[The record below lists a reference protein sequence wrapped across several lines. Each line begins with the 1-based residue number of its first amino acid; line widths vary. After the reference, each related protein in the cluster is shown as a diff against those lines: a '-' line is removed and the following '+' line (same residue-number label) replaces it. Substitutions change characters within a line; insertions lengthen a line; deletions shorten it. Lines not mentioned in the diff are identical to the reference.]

1 MAVFTLVIL
10 LFRLWIQDFTKPN
23 FRVED
28 NPIAAADERL
38 TRILSQNFL
47 YAMNFFL
54 LLMPDWLS
62 FDWSF
67 ASIELVE
74 DFKDFRVGLTVL
86 FYIIMI
92 AVGVVG
98 LKNRQEIKNLWKFQK
113 KFNFLIF

>member
-1 MAVFTLVIL
+1 
-10 LFRLWIQDFTKPN
+10 
-23 FRVED
+23 
-28 NPIAAADERL
+28 
-38 TRILSQNFL
+38 
-47 YAMNFFL
+47 
-54 LLMPDWLS
+54 MPDWLS

-98 LKNRQEIKNLWKFQK
+98 LKNRQEIKNLQKFQK
-113 KFNFLIF
+113 I

>member
-1 MAVFTLVIL
+1 MAVFTFFILV
-10 LFRLWIQDFTKPN
+10 FRLWIQDFTTPN

-38 TRILSQNFL
+38 TRILSQNFV

-74 DFKDFRVGLTVL
+74 DFKDFRVGATVF
-86 FYIIMI
+86 FYLIII
-92 AVGVVG
+92 GVGVVG
-98 LKNRQEIKNLWKFQK
+98 FKNR
-113 KFNFLIF
+113 